1 MVVRPPFA
9 VAAMLAAGV
18 VDVRGGVKGGP
29 AWFWSAPLDSLTQ
42 LGLDAKS
49 HICAVSRNST

>member
-18 VDVRGGVKGGP
+18 VDVRASVKGGL
-29 AWFWSAPLDSLTQ
+29 AWFQSAPLD
-42 LGLDAKS
+42 G
-49 HICAVSRNST
+49 

>member
-29 AWFWSAPLDSLTQ
+29 LRQPATVLECPT
-42 LGLDAKS
+42 
-49 HICAVSRNST
+49 